1 MKASRFFPAVACCL
15 VFASCGDKASENIGA
30 RSAGP
35 AWAKLGAVGWQHRWR
50 TGKRLEAT

>member
-35 AWAKLGAVGWQHRWR
+35 AWAKLGAVGWQRRWR